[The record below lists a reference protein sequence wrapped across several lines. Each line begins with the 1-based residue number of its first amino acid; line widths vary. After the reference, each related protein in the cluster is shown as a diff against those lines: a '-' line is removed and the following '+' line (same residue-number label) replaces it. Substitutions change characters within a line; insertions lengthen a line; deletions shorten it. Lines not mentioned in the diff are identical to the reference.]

1 MIAGFFFFMEVIFEG
16 EALMVNTT
24 QPAADLSPPAAVKK
38 IQDERL
44 KEVSLLT
51 KIMRRPELGALAGL
65 VLVTVF
71 FVSTADSS
79 MFTLA
84 GVMNILSPAAQLGI
98 LAIAA
103 ALLMIGGEFD
113 LSIGSMVAFTGLVFG
128 SFITLTGWP
137 LLAAIAATLA
147 VAAIL
152 GALNGQIV
160 IRTRLPSFI
169 VTLAFLFILRGL
181 SLVGLKWAT
190 GGSTQMRGIGAQGE
204 SDLVREIFS
213 GTALEGLFAWLAAH
227 DLIAKFPNGTPTVTG
242 VPVSILWFIGFALVA
257 TWVLL
262 RTRAGNWIFAA
273 GGDANAARNSG
284 VPVDRVKTGL
294 FMLTACAAA
303 LVAILTVLDAGSTDA
318 RRGFQKEFEA
328 IIAAVIGGCLL
339 TGGYGSAIGAFF
351 GAIIFGMVSIGLT
364 YTRFDSDWFQVF
376 LGAMLLLAV
385 LFNNFIRRKV
395 TGER

>member
-1 MIAGFFFFMEVIFEG
+1 
-16 EALMVNTT
+16 MVNTT
-24 QPAADLSPPAAVKK
+24 QPTADLSPPPAVKQ

-44 KEVSLLT
+44 RDVSLVT

-65 VLVTVF
+65 VLVAIF
-71 FVSTADSS
+71 FVSTADAS

-84 GVMNILSPAAQLGI
+84 GIMNILSPAAQLGI

-113 LSIGSMVAFTGLVFG
+113 LSIGSMVAFTGLIFG
-128 SFITLTGWP
+128 AFITLNSWP
-137 LLAAIAATLA
+137 LLLAIVATFGLAAL
-147 VAAIL
+147 L
-152 GALNGQIV
+152 GGLNGQIV
-160 IRTRLPSFI
+160 IRSRLPSFI

-190 GGSTQMRGIGAQGE
+190 GGSTQMRGIGDQAGE
-204 SDLVREIFS
+204 GLIRELFS
-213 GTALEGLFAWLAAH
+213 GVAFEGVFAWLAAN
-227 DLIAKFPNGTPTVTG
+227 DLIGKFPNGTPTVTG
-242 VPVSILWFIGFALVA
+242 VPVSIVWFVGFALLA
-257 TWVLL
+257 TWILL

-273 GGDANAARNSG
+273 GGDPNAARNSG
-284 VPVDRVKTGL
+284 VPVDRVKTAL
-294 FMLTACAAA
+294 FMLTAFAAA
-303 LVAILTVLDAGSTDA
+303 LVAVLTVLDAGSTDA

>member
-1 MIAGFFFFMEVIFEG
+1 
-16 EALMVNTT
+16 MVNTT
-24 QPAADLSPPAAVKK
+24 QPTADLSPAPVVEK

-44 KEVSLLT
+44 REVSLLT

-65 VLVTVF
+65 VLVTIF
-71 FVSTADSS
+71 FLSTADAS

-84 GVMNILSPAAQLGI
+84 GIMNILSPAAQLGI

-128 SFITLTGWP
+128 AFITLSGWP
-137 LLAAIAATLA
+137 LLLAIAATFV
-147 VAAIL
+147 VAAVL
-152 GALNGQIV
+152 GGLNGQMV

-190 GGSTQMRGIGAQGE
+190 GGSTQMRGIGDQAGE
-204 SDLVREIFS
+204 GIIRELFS
-213 GTALEGLFAWLAAH
+213 GVAFEGVFSWLAAH
-227 DLIAKFPNGTPTVTG
+227 DIIAKFPNGTPTVTG
-242 VPVSILWFIGFALVA
+242 VPISIVWFILFALLA
-257 TWVLL
+257 TWLLL

-284 VPVDRVKTGL
+284 VPVDRVKTAL

>member
-1 MIAGFFFFMEVIFEG
+1 MTDVSQPTAHV
-16 EALMVNTT
+16 T
-24 QPAADLSPPAAVKK
+24 PAATDEAAKR
-38 IQDERL
+38 IRDERL
-44 KEVSLLT
+44 KEASLLT
-51 KIMRRPELGALAGL
+51 RAMRRPELGALAGL
-65 VLVTVF
+65 ILVTIF
-71 FVSTADSS
+71 FLSTADPS
-79 MFTLA
+79 MFTAA
-84 GVMNILSPAAQLGI
+84 GLMNVLTPAAQLGI

-113 LSIGSMVAFTGLVFG
+113 LSIGSMVAFAGLIFG
-128 SFITLTGWP
+128 SFLVLTGWP
-137 LLAAIAATLA
+137 LLLAIAATFA
-147 VAAIL
+147 VAALL
-152 GALNGQIV
+152 GGLNGQIV
-160 IRTRLPSFI
+160 IRTKLPSFI

-190 GGSTQMRGIGAQGE
+190 GGSTQMRGIGEQAGE
-204 SDLVREIFS
+204 GLVRELFS
-213 GTALEGLFAWLAAH
+213 GVAFEGLFSWLAAQ
-227 DLIAKFPNGTPTVTG
+227 DLIAKFPNGAPTVSG
-242 VPVSILWFIGFALVA
+242 VPVSIVWFILFAILA

-273 GGDANAARNSG
+273 GGDPNAARNSG
-284 VPVDRVKTGL
+284 VPVDRVKTAL

-303 LVAILTVLDAGSTDA
+303 LVAILTVLDAGSTDS

-385 LFNNFIRRKV
+385 LFNNFIRKKV